1 MLMNFGGCAAPFNV
15 FLTGIG
21 LDTLELRMQRSC
33 DNALKVA
40 KFLSEQKNIQVNYPG
55 LTNNFYHELAKNQ
68 FNNKFGTMLTIRLES
83 KENAFKF
90 INSLKFALNVSNIG
104 DARTLIIHPAS
115 TIYFHANESEKI
127 NAGVTDDL
135 VRISVGLE
143 DISDL
148 ISDFEQAIS
157 IKM

>member
-1 MLMNFGGCAAPFNV
+1 MLTNFGGCAAPFNV

-21 LDTLELRMQRSC
+21 LDTLELRMQRAC
-33 DNALKVA
+33 DNALELA
-40 KFLSEQKNIQVNYPG
+40 KFISEQKNIQVNYPG
-55 LTNNFYHELAKNQ
+55 LKNNPYHELAKTQ
-68 FNNKFGTMLTIRLES
+68 FNNNFGTMFTIQLEN
-83 KENAFKF
+83 KENAFKL

-104 DARTLIIHPAS
+104 DARTLVIHPAS
-115 TIYFHANESEKI
+115 TIYFHETEAEKI

-148 ISDFEQAIS
+148 ISDFEQALQKIF
-157 IKM
+157 